1 MHLDEA
7 LRHGGFRRW
16 YERQLIEGH
25 VWLVTAFLALIMVA
39 IALEA
44 IDFRASPANLL
55 VLVSVLAAG
64 IALIAFAVRR
74 FHVLLGRAEVLAE
87 QAVCSQC
94 QTYGRFDVVHA
105 RDSQESLTGRKV
117 RVRCR
122 ACAHEWSMG

>member
-25 VWLVTAFLALIMVA
+25 IWLVTAFLALIMVA
-39 IALEA
+39 IVLEA

-55 VLVSVLAAG
+55 ALVSVLAAG

-74 FHVLLGRAEVLAE
+74 FHILLGRAEVLAE
-87 QAVCSQC
+87 QAVCGQC

-105 RDSQESLTGRKV
+105 RDAQESLTGRMV

-122 ACAHEWSMG
+122 ACAHEWSIG

>member
-44 IDFRASPANLL
+44 IDFRASRAN
-55 VLVSVLAAG
+55 VLALGLVVLAG
-64 IALIAFAVRR
+64 VGLVTFAIRR
-74 FHVLLGRAEVLAE
+74 FHVLVGRAEALAG
-87 QAVCSQC
+87 QAVCSEC
-94 QTYGRFDVVHA
+94 RSYGRFDVVQA
-105 RDSQESLTGRKV
+105 CNSSDSITGRSV